1 MKNLKILFAFV
12 LLSFT
17 FSCSVDDEDVDN
29 APLTILNRIEA
40 SSNYTFLNY
49 ALQRTGLSN
58 VLNGTEKYTL
68 FAPSNMV
75 MGRFLMQNG
84 FSSIDDVPEE
94 LLKNILLNHVIAG
107 ELPYRNFETGYAK
120 TAALS
125 DATGLPMSIHIE
137 QINMRVTLN
146 GEAMITRGNIMASNG
161 IIHTVNRVIPLPTV
175 VTFVTADANFKNLA
189 QAVTREDL
197 TVDLVEVLSTN
208 ASNSPAPF
216 TVFAPNNTAF
226 VNLLSE
232 LGLSSLGD
240 IDEPTLKTT
249 LTYHVIA
256 ETNALSSQLS
266 DNLQLTTLGGNITA
280 NVTGGASITDGNN
293 RVSNIVAVDVQANN
307 GVIHVIDKVIL
318 PN

>member
-1 MKNLKILFAFV
+1 
-12 LLSFT
+12 
-17 FSCSVDDEDVDN
+17 
-29 APLTILNRIEA
+29 
-40 SSNYTFLNY
+40 
-49 ALQRTGLSN
+49 
-58 VLNGTEKYTL
+58 
-68 FAPSNMV
+68 
-75 MGRFLMQNG
+75 
-84 FSSIDDVPEE
+84 
-94 LLKNILLNHVIAG
+94 
-107 ELPYRNFETGYAK
+107 
-120 TAALS
+120 
-125 DATGLPMSIHIE
+125 
-137 QINMRVTLN
+137 
-146 GEAMITRGNIMASNG
+146 MASNG

-197 TVDLVEVLSTN
+197 TVDFVEVLSTN

-226 VNLLSE
+226 VNLLNE

-240 IDEPTLKTT
+240 LDEPTLKTT

>member
-1 MKNLKILFAFV
+1 
-12 LLSFT
+12 
-17 FSCSVDDEDVDN
+17 
-29 APLTILNRIEA
+29 
-40 SSNYTFLNY
+40 
-49 ALQRTGLSN
+49 
-58 VLNGTEKYTL
+58 
-68 FAPSNMV
+68 
-75 MGRFLMQNG
+75 
-84 FSSIDDVPEE
+84 
-94 LLKNILLNHVIAG
+94 
-107 ELPYRNFETGYAK
+107 
-120 TAALS
+120 
-125 DATGLPMSIHIE
+125 LPMSIHIE
-137 QINMRVTLN
+137 QVNMRVTLN

-175 VTFVTADANFKNLA
+175 VTFVTADENFKNLA

-197 TVDLVEVLSTN
+197 SVDFVEILSTN
-208 ASNSPAPF
+208 ANNSPAPF

-226 VNLLSE
+226 ANLLSE
-232 LGLSSLGD
+232 LGVSSLGD
-240 IDEPTLKTT
+240 IDEPTLKAT

-307 GVIHVIDKVIL
+307 GVVHVIDKVIL